1 MIHLKHLHPDICIGL
16 PHDPEID
23 SGRYLGDVSDTAAWC
38 LVSGL
43 SISHMRQQFVYSVRT
58 PMLNYKQ
65 GSIRFAEIAT
75 ARRVGVVCVG
85 VWGDIMETSCSDCS
99 EAVMPHDTYC
109 GACGTPLKG
118 AGRRAPA
125 RNAFASTVDDILPLQ
140 VPTPP
145 RTSPRRAIRI
155 ATSAVAI
162 GLVLILGLGALAVA
176 MNQLDESEQLAPAA
190 STLQRYGAEV
200 SMGGGNA
207 VAAVIPA
214 AELVRHATP
223 EPMHARA
230 IEGARVSTHQQV
242 AQIPATVVT
251 VSADVPEIQL
261 FVIDLGAKDV
271 ATAVTHSQMA
281 IAKAPMTRSHPG
293 DGTGGVMVV
302 PEGDGTAGI
311 VFLSAP

>member
-1 MIHLKHLHPDICIGL
+1 
-16 PHDPEID
+16 
-23 SGRYLGDVSDTAAWC
+23 
-38 LVSGL
+38 
-43 SISHMRQQFVYSVRT
+43 
-58 PMLNYKQ
+58 MLNWEQ

-75 ARRVGVVCVG
+75 ARSVGVVCVG
-85 VWGDIMETSCSDCS
+85 VWGDVMETSCPDCS
-99 EAVMPHDTYC
+99 EAVIPHDTYC
-109 GACGTPLKG
+109 GACGAPLKG

-125 RNAFASTVDDILPLQ
+125 RNAFASTADDILPLQ

-162 GLVLILGLGALAVA
+162 GLVLILVLGALAVA

-207 VAAVIPA
+207 VMAVIPV
-214 AELVRHATP
+214 AELVRNATP

-242 AQIPATVVT
+242 AQIPAAVT